1 MVVTMS
7 SSKKD
12 PYEVLGIQRNA
23 TDVEIKKAYRKLARK
38 NHPDAN
44 PGDEKAETRFKE
56 VAEAYSILS
65 DPDQRAVYDRLGWG
79 GLGATAGGTGG
90 DPFAGFGFG
99 DIFSSI
105 FGDFFGG
112 GTSSRSRRQS
122 SGRSI
127 RIVIPITFEEAASGI
142 EKKVDVKKNV
152 VCDVCKGSRA
162 AGGTS
167 PKRCSVCNG
176 SGVERIQQRTRFGYM
191 INETSCRNCKGLGEI
206 VDHPCPEC
214 KGRGMVGK
222 SKKITVKIPAGINNG
237 QRLRVSGE
245 GEPGPRGAPQGDLY
259 VDIQLKKHKYFHRER
274 NEVIYEQ
281 KINFAQAAL
290 GDTILVPTLVKGEKA
305 KVKIPSGTQSD
316 TIFRLR
322 GKGFPNLQGFGK
334 GNMHVIVRVETPK
347 KLSAKEKELFSE
359 LLVFWDKKN
368 KESKKG
374 SK

>member
-1 MVVTMS
+1 MS

-12 PYEVLGIQRNA
+12 PYNVLGVPKNA
-23 TDVEIKKAYRKLARK
+23 TDDEIKKAYRRLARK

-44 PGDEKAETRFKE
+44 PGDKDAETRFKE
-56 VAEAYSILS
+56 IAEAYSILS
-65 DPDQRAVYDRLGWG
+65 DPDQRAVYDRLGWA

-112 GTSSRSRRQS
+112 RTSTRSRRPTT
-122 SGRSI
+122 GRSI
-127 RIVIPITFEEAASGI
+127 RIVLPITFEEAASGF
-142 EKKVDVKKNV
+142 EKKVDVKKNE
-152 VCDVCKGSRA
+152 VCDLCNGSRA
-162 AGGTS
+162 AQGTS

-176 SGVERIQQRTRFGYM
+176 SGVERIQQRTPFGYM
-191 INETSCRNCKGLGEI
+191 INETMCRTCQGLGEI
-206 VDHPCPEC
+206 IDHPCPDC
-214 KGRGMVGK
+214 RGRGMVEK
-222 SKKITVKIPAGINNG
+222 SKKITVKVPAGIDDG
-237 QRLRVSGE
+237 QRLRVGGE
-245 GEPGPRGAPQGDLY
+245 GEPGPRGAPPGDLY

-274 NEVIYEQ
+274 NELIYEQ

-334 GNMHVIVRVETPK
+334 GDMHVIVRVETPK
-347 KLSAKEKELFSE
+347 KLSAKEKELFNE
-359 LLVFWDKKN
+359 LQELWDN
-368 KESKKG
+368 KSSKK
-374 SK
+374 